1 MSWLQKIVAGAIFI
15 MPAAANALEYTSGKV
30 SAKITGFGTF
40 GFIEPDFETPLSI
53 GDWRVRGQAT
63 FDTSDSSKIGA
74 VYALDESALD
84 KGYFSRETF
93 GYFESRKF
101 GRIEVGFTDS
111 IARKLGV
118 GLPDVGGLRI
128 NDKPIYNEKILP
140 DGPIIADTAI
150 TTGRANSLRVNV
162 VSAPIN
168 SVQYGFSIA
177 GITDDYDW
185 ATDVGIK
192 VKQSSGKLKKAYSV
206 GLSFMDKPRD
216 FDNEVYT
223 VGVTAD
229 WRAQMSMGLN
239 LQYNSWIWGLTGR
252 VIYDQNPV
260 GEISD
265 GFAVGTGVSYDLLKY
280 SLSLTYMLSDTGVW
294 QNDVADFIDHTA
306 VASFRYKYSKNLDC
320 WMSGGLTSRTPFFS
334 VGLRL
339 TF

>member
-1 MSWLQKIVAGAIFI
+1 M
-15 MPAAANALEYTSGKV
+15 
-30 SAKITGFGTF
+30 
-40 GFIEPDFETPLSI
+40 
-53 GDWRVRGQAT
+53 
-63 FDTSDSSKIGA
+63 
-74 VYALDESALD
+74 
-84 KGYFSRETF
+84 
-93 GYFESRKF
+93 
-101 GRIEVGFTDS
+101 
-111 IARKLGV
+111 
-118 GLPDVGGLRI
+118 
-128 NDKPIYNEKILP
+128 
-140 DGPIIADTAI
+140 
-150 TTGRANSLRVNV
+150 

-223 VGVTAD
+223 PGVTAD

>member
-1 MSWLQKIVAGAIFI
+1 MLWYRNIFFI
-15 MPAAANALEYTSGKV
+15 AAAVFPFTVGAVEYDMGKI
-30 SAKITGFGTF
+30 SLKLTGFGTF
-40 GFIEPDFETPLSI
+40 GFIEPDIETPLSI
-53 GDWRVRGQAT
+53 GDWRARGQAT
-63 FDTSDSSKIGA
+63 YALDDDKKIGL
-74 VYALDESALD
+74 VYALDENALD
-84 KGYFSRETF
+84 KGYFSREVFTF
-93 GYFESRKF
+93 VESRTL

-111 IARKLGV
+111 VARKLSV

-128 NDKPIYNEKILP
+128 NDKPIYNEKIIP

-150 TTGRANSLRVNV
+150 TTGRANSLRTNFVYMPV
-162 VSAPIN
+162 K

-185 ATDVGIK
+185 ATDFGVKI
-192 VKQSSGKLKKAYSV
+192 KQSSGKTKTAYSV
-206 GLSFMDKPRD
+206 GVSFMDNPRN

-223 VGVTAD
+223 PGVTAD
-229 WRAQMSMGLN
+229 WRAQMSMGMN
-239 LQYNSWIWGLTGR
+239 LQHNSWIWGLTGR
-252 VIYDQNPV
+252 VIYDQDPI

-294 QNDVADFIDHTA
+294 QDDIADFIDHTV
-306 VASFRYKYSKNLDC
+306 VASFRYKYTKYLDC
-320 WMSGGLTSRTPFFS
+320 WMSGGMTSRTPFFS